1 MISYIIAIL
10 FFLILEGFFSGSEI
24 ALFSVNRAKLKY
36 LAKNGD
42 KRAKKL
48 YEKLQK
54 HFDDYIATT
63 LIGTTLSIVTIT
75 AIYVKLLMELSVY
88 LPFLHGKEELFAE
101 SIIIVTLLFGEIL
114 PKSIFQH
121 YAEKLIYFIVPA
133 LDFFRKILYPLIL
146 LANMITK
153 LVFFIFR
160 LKPKKDKILTREELL
175 DILLTD
181 SEGIEELEKKII
193 ANVLMFEERR
203 LGEIVVPLSDV
214 VAVDKD
220 ITIKELMPIFKS
232 SGFSRIPVYAK
243 RIDEIVGVV
252 RAYDLVDAKPEDK
265 VSDYAKSIR
274 YLHEFTSLPNV
285 LKGFKKFKDHM
296 AVVVDERGA
305 TMGIITLE
313 DVLEEIVGEIR
324 DEYKKKEKKMIKRT
338 FKDKIV
344 VDGRIEIKEIE
355 TLTGEK
361 FPKGPYETLGGFIVY
376 ILGRMPFASEEV
388 YYKSLKFTVLKTNKR
403 RVQEV
408 LIEKLE
414 TSGKVE

>member
-1 MISYIIAIL
+1 MISYIIAIF
-10 FFLILEGFFSGSEI
+10 FFLLLEGFFSGSEI

-42 KRAKKL
+42 KKAKKL

-54 HFDDYIATT
+54 HFDEYIATT

-75 AIYVKLLMELSVY
+75 AIYVNFLMEFVAY
-88 LPFLHGKEELFAE
+88 LPILKGKEEIFAE
-101 SIIIVTLLFGEIL
+101 SIIVLTLLFGEIL

-121 YAEKLIYFIVPA
+121 FAEKLIYFIVPA
-133 LDFFRKILYPLIL
+133 LDFFRKLLYPLIL
-146 LANMITK
+146 LANLITK
-153 LVFFIFR
+153 IVFFIFR
-160 LKPKKDKILTREELL
+160 LKPRKDKILSKEELL
-175 DILLTD
+175 DALLMD
-181 SEGIEELEKKII
+181 SEGIEEVEKKII
-193 ANVLMFEERR
+193 ANVLIFEERR

-214 VAVDKD
+214 VAVDENEKIKD
-220 ITIKELMPIFKS
+220 VISVFKA

-243 RIDEIVGVV
+243 RIDEIVGVI
-252 RAYDLVDAKPEDK
+252 RAYDLADAKPDEPVK
-265 VSDYAKSIR
+265 NYTKSIR

-324 DEYKKKEKKMIKRT
+324 DEYTKKEKKMIKRT

-355 TLTGEK
+355 TLVDEK

-376 ILGRMPFASEEV
+376 YLGRMPMASEEI
-388 YYKSLKFTVLKTNKR
+388 YYNSLKFTVLQTNKR

-408 LIEKLE
+408 LIEKVE
-414 TSGKVE
+414 NSGKVE

>member
-10 FFLILEGFFSGSEI
+10 FFLLLEGFFSGSEI
-24 ALFSVNRAKLKY
+24 ALFSINGAKLKY

-42 KRAKKL
+42 TRAKKL

-75 AIYVKLLMELSVY
+75 AVYVNFLIEFAVY
-88 LPFLHGKEELFAE
+88 LPVLKGKEEIFAE
-101 SIIIVTLLFGEIL
+101 SIIILTLLFGEIL

-121 YAEKLIYFIVPA
+121 FAEKLVYFIVPA
-133 LDFFRKILYPLIL
+133 LDFFRKLLYPLIL
-146 LANMITK
+146 LANLITK
-153 LVFFIFR
+153 IVFFVFR
-160 LKPKKDKILTREELL
+160 LQPRKDKILSREELL
-175 DILLTD
+175 DALLMD
-181 SEGIEELEKKII
+181 SEGIEEVEKKII
-193 ANVLMFEERR
+193 ANVLIFKERR

-214 VAVDKD
+214 VAVDENEKIKD
-220 ITIKELMPIFKS
+220 VISVFKT
-232 SGFSRIPVYAK
+232 SGFSRIPIYAK
-243 RIDEIVGVV
+243 RIDEIVGVI
-252 RAYDLVDAKPEDK
+252 RAYDLADAKPDEPVK
-265 VSDYAKSIR
+265 NYTKSIR

-324 DEYKKKEKKMIKRT
+324 DEYTKKEKKMIKRT

-355 TLTGEK
+355 TLVDEK

-376 ILGRMPFASEEV
+376 YLGRMLMASEEI
-388 YYKSLKFTVLKTNKR
+388 YYNSLKFTILQTNKR

-408 LIEKLE
+408 LIEKVE
-414 TSGKVE
+414 NSGKVE

>member
-1 MISYIIAIL
+1 MISYIIAIF
-10 FFLILEGFFSGSEI
+10 FFLILEAFFSGSEI

-42 KRAKKL
+42 ARAKKL

-63 LIGTTLSIVTIT
+63 LIGTTLSIVAIT
-75 AIYVKLLMELSVY
+75 AIYVNFLMEFAIY
-88 LPFLHGKEELFAE
+88 LPALKGKEEIFAE
-101 SIIIVTLLFGEIL
+101 SIIVLTLLFGEIL

-121 YAEKLIYFIVPA
+121 FAEKLVYFIVPA
-133 LDFFRKILYPLIL
+133 LDFFRKLLYPLIL
-146 LANMITK
+146 LANLITK
-153 LVFFIFR
+153 IVFFVFKLQPR
-160 LKPKKDKILTREELL
+160 KDKILSREELL
-175 DILLTD
+175 DALLMD
-181 SEGIEELEKKII
+181 SEGIEEVEKKII
-193 ANVLMFEERR
+193 ANVLIFKERR

-214 VAVDKD
+214 VAVDENEKIKD
-220 ITIKELMPIFKS
+220 IVSVFKT

-243 RIDEIVGVV
+243 RIDEIVGVI
-252 RAYDLVDAKPEDK
+252 RAYDLADVKPDEPVK
-265 VSDYAKSIR
+265 NYAKSIR
-274 YLHEFTSLPNV
+274 YLNEFTSLPNV

-324 DEYKKKEKKMIKRT
+324 DEYTKKEKKMIKRT

-355 TLTGEK
+355 TLVGEK

-376 ILGRMPFASEEV
+376 YLGRMPMASEEI
-388 YYKSLKFTVLKTNKR
+388 YYNNLKFTILQTNKR
-403 RVQEV
+403 RIQEV
-408 LIEKLE
+408 LIEKVE
-414 TSGKVE
+414 NSGKVE